1 MSEKK
6 TPSKAIQ
13 IAASSIAQLVG
24 VSPVLPG
31 ESAELYQYGLAS
43 TVKELG
49 AETPLQIYLAEKIFE
64 CLW

>member
-13 IAASSIAQLVG
+13 VAASSIIQLVG

-31 ESAELYQYGLAS
+31 ESEVVYQQGLLA
-43 TVKELG
+43 TVQELG
-49 AETPLQIYLAEKIFE
+49 ASTPLQIYLA
-64 CLW
+64 